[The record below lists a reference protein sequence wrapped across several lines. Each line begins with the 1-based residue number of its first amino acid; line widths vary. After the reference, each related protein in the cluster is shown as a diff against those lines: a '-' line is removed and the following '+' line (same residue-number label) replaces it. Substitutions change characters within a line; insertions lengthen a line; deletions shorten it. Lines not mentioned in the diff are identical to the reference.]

1 MSRQTFPV
9 FVDQPGCVIRNF
21 RITGANVTTTDSTAG
36 LDGRGQFLCTI
47 SKDNATGA
55 VYTINWDVTFGDI
68 PYVFVQPSDGQLNT
82 NAQITTLTNSQLVI
96 TSVLADDHST
106 AVAAP
111 NLDIVVFGYN
121 TTSYVS

>member
-47 SKDNATGA
+47 SKDASTGA
-55 VYTINWDVTFGDI
+55 VYTIIWDVAFGDV
-68 PYVFVQPSDGQLNT
+68 PYVNVQPSMGQLNT
-82 NAQITTLTNSQLVI
+82 NAQITALTATGMTI
-96 TSVLADDHST
+96 TSVLMDDHTT

-111 NLDIVVFGYN
+111 NLDITVFGYN
-121 TTSYVS
+121 TTSFVS